1 MLGPI
6 YLGLGSNLGDRNG
19 YISEAIAMLN
29 AHEFI
34 EVGAVSEMIETVPE
48 GPLKQPFFLNAAC
61 EVSSFLSPQELLL
74 ATQEIEVHLGRTRKG
89 TYDPRTIDIDILL
102 MGDLLVSDDDLVVPH
117 PMMHT
122 RSFVLKPLLDIA
134 AQVKHPL
141 FQKTIQEI
149 YNEYQ
154 RFST

>member
-48 GPLKQPFFLNAAC
+48 GPLKQPFFLNAA
-61 EVSSFLSPQELLL
+61 
-74 ATQEIEVHLGRTRKG
+74 
-89 TYDPRTIDIDILL
+89 
-102 MGDLLVSDDDLVVPH
+102 
-117 PMMHT
+117 
-122 RSFVLKPLLDIA
+122 
-134 AQVKHPL
+134 
-141 FQKTIQEI
+141 
-149 YNEYQ
+149 
-154 RFST
+154 